1 MEVAMRV
8 HKLGR
13 LVVFLVSAT
22 LILGLFASCSKKEP
36 AESTPMASSTPAPS
50 VEKPGPWTPEKS
62 TPSLEVQNS
71 ADAFNKQGVLKS
83 IHFETDKWDILPPD
97 RAVLKENAAWLL
109 AHPALAVI
117 VEGNC
122 DERNTEAYN
131 LALGERRA
139 NAAKQYL
146 IGLGVPASRIQ
157 TVSYGKNRP
166 ICEEHN
172 EACWQQNRRDDFIL
186 QEQK

>member
-1 MEVAMRV
+1 MRV

-13 LVVFLVSAT
+13 LVVVLVLAT
-22 LILGLFASCSKKEP
+22 FFLGLFASCSKKEP

-50 VEKPGPWTPEKS
+50 VEKPGPWKPEKPA
-62 TPSLEVQNS
+62 PSLDVQTS

-83 IHFETDKWDILPPD
+83 IHFETDKWNILPPD
-97 RAVLKENAAWLL
+97 RAILKENASWLL
-109 AHPALAVI
+109 AHSQLDVI

-146 IGLGVPASRIQ
+146 IGLGVPANRIQ
-157 TVSYGKNRP
+157 TVSYGKTRP
-166 ICEEHN
+166 LCTEHT
-172 EACWQQNRRDDFIL
+172 EACWQRNRRDDFVL
-186 QEQK
+186 QEHK